1 MYIWI
6 RTIAFGIETD
16 PHFLLLAKC
25 SFQSNSVAPSD
36 FLPCPWCLFLLDR
49 NMDPQFKCE
58 GSWPRVI
65 IGLFSYFFLYGLAL
79 IFTYHW
85 KSANFS
91 DVHFLQ
97 EFQCKPTKQTRRNY
111 GKIPWHGTNSVWS
124 IRKSN
129 ICRRFDEMLLDIP
142 KSGFLSRF
150 EILVCN
156 PGLKRNNELI
166 NLAIGMTGS
175 MQQFWF
181 TVLENGWKGL
191 VLWIFCTFRSK
202 VHTNTILKCNMN
214 LTVGSHN

>member
-1 MYIWI
+1 M
-6 RTIAFGIETD
+6 RGVLTAC
-16 PHFLLLAKC
+16 HNR
-25 SFQSNSVAPSD
+25 SF
-36 FLPCPWCLFLLDR
+36 FILFLL
-49 NMDPQFKCE
+49 NM
-58 GSWPRVI
+58 R
-65 IGLFSYFFLYGLAL
+65 LAL

-97 EFQCKPTKQTRRNY
+97 VFQCKPTKQTLRNY
-111 GKIPWHGTNSVWS
+111 GKTPWHGTNSVWS

-142 KSGFLSRF
+142 KSEFLSRF
-150 EILVCN
+150 ELLVRN

-166 NLAIGMTGS
+166 NLTIGMTGS

-191 VLWIFCTFRSK
+191 PIRWTESIDVSNFALWDIFDGFPHNIRNECLLKWVVRSGLLSLYPLYQRSRWPMMTLLLLVLQQ
-202 VHTNTILKCNMN
+202 
-214 LTVGSHN
+214 

>member
-1 MYIWI
+1 MKYKSTNQIPKPLKLVYMLGFYAKQAFNYI
-6 RTIAFGIETD
+6 F
-16 PHFLLLAKC
+16 
-25 SFQSNSVAPSD
+25 V
-36 FLPCPWCLFLLDR
+36 
-49 NMDPQFKCE
+49 
-58 GSWPRVI
+58 
-65 IGLFSYFFLYGLAL
+65 FFLYGLAL

-181 TVLENGWKGL
+181 TVLENRKKWDIFFSDFKS
-191 VLWIFCTFRSK
+191 LWRSFK
-202 VHTNTILKCNMN
+202 ILKYLSVRKMD
-214 LTVGSHN
+214 